1 MTSNPKIVPTNQIPH
16 DEIDPDALKV
26 IGRLRRFG
34 HEAYLVGGC
43 VRDLLLDAHPKDFDV
58 ITSARPRQVRRIFS
72 NSRVIG
78 RRFRLVH
85 VIFGDNNVI
94 EVSTFRADPGQFVEK
109 AELVVADPAAPAGV
123 LAEAGDA
130 AEAPDALDADEPE
143 GDDLDEPAAPSAS
156 ETAADGPPD
165 GKPADSQE
173 GDWQDKG
180 DIAPVTPL
188 EMAAGMSDDKLA
200 PSEPP
205 RDLGEPEDDTD
216 LEPVRAPHRG
226 REGGDREGRG
236 GDRDGRERRDEF
248 EGNNIFGTPEED
260 ARRRDFTINALFYD
274 PERREIIDY
283 VEGLRDIERGL
294 VNPINDP
301 LMSFAEDPV
310 RMIRAIRFAA
320 KLGFEIEKTALE
332 AINQKKHHITD
343 TSQRRLLEEIFKILK
358 GGHAAASIKLMEET
372 GLLAVFL
379 PEVGEW
385 VAQDGKLPLPEAT
398 PAPSPVAEAVPAPA
412 PVSTPAPATTPAPA
426 PAPTPA
432 PAPAPTPVP
441 VVVGA
446 AVPAAAAPVVEAPPA
461 PPAEMKLGPFPKWDP
476 PQKAIDAY
484 LRVTWEHPPKEG
496 PNDWVEDPHE
506 EIVDAIFEA
515 AAFARDATL
524 ERFGFR
530 RLAGDPSE
538 RDRARAVMRVLHF
551 NERLKDAIAWVE
563 EQERAPVPARHEGRR
578 GRRWRGG
585 RRGGF
590 ERGGFE
596 GGFERAPQGNGHGA
610 NGPSNGPTNG
620 PIIPAPGPSA
630 STATRRPATTRR
642 ETTFRYLEGLDKLM
656 NEGIPL
662 STGVQLSALYAP
674 MLREA
679 LDIALSRQKGGE
691 EAFESRNAPGM
702 SNAELVIDDIM
713 RPISLRHSLARRDRD
728 RIKRIVLAMRRLLRD
743 GPNAKLQGAGGR
755 RRRSRGGASKL
766 LGKDYFQEALVLLW
780 LHARATGEGWESFQH
795 WQQRALVE
803 KREARAPRRNDD
815 RGEFDA
821 DDVDLHDDD
830 DDDDREP
837 GPSGRPERGRGRDHR

>member
-94 EVSTFRADPGQFVEK
+94 EVSTFRADPGQFAEK
-109 AELVVADPAAPAGV
+109 AELDP
-123 LAEAGDA
+123 EATPPVNGGL
-130 AEAPDALDADEPE
+130 EPETPPPGSLPPADEVKSGSGE
-143 GDDLDEPAAPSAS
+143 SVVE
-156 ETAADGPPD
+156 
-165 GKPADSQE
+165 
-173 GDWQDKG
+173 
-180 DIAPVTPL
+180 IAEVTPL
-188 EMAAGMSDDKLA
+188 EVAAGMSDDKLA
-200 PSEPP
+200 PTEPP
-205 RDLGEPEDDTD
+205 RDLPEPDEDDTD
-216 LEPVRAPHRG
+216 LDPVPAPSRAREG
-226 REGGDREGRG
+226 REGRDG
-236 GDRDGRERRDEF
+236 RDGRERRDEF

-301 LMSFAEDPV
+301 LISFAEDPV

-320 KLGFEIEKTALE
+320 KLGFEIEKRALE
-332 AINQKKHHITD
+332 AILEKKHHITD

-372 GLLAVFL
+372 GLLSVFL

-385 VAQDGKLPLPEAT
+385 IAQDGAPL
-398 PAPSPVAEAVPAPA
+398 PAPA
-412 PVSTPAPATTPAPA
+412 PAAESPAPA
-426 PAPTPA
+426 PAPVVVPVPA
-432 PAPAPTPVP
+432 PVAEPAP
-441 VVVGA
+441 
-446 AVPAAAAPVVEAPPA
+446 VPAPVAESVPAPVAVAAPTEAPA
-461 PPAEMKLGPFPKWDP
+461 PPAEMKLGPFPKWEP

-515 AAFARDATL
+515 AAFARDVTL

-538 RDRARAVMRVLHF
+538 RDRARSVMKVLHF

-563 EQERAPVPARHEGRR
+563 EQERAVPPARHEGRR

-585 RRGGF
+585 RGGF
-590 ERGGFE
+590 
-596 GGFERAPQGNGHGA
+596 
-610 NGPSNGPTNG
+610 
-620 PIIPAPGPSA
+620 
-630 STATRRPATTRR
+630 
-642 ETTFRYLEGLDKLM
+642 
-656 NEGIPL
+656 
-662 STGVQLSALYAP
+662 
-674 MLREA
+674 
-679 LDIALSRQKGGE
+679 
-691 EAFESRNAPGM
+691 
-702 SNAELVIDDIM
+702 
-713 RPISLRHSLARRDRD
+713 DR
-728 RIKRIVLAMRRLLRD
+728 
-743 GPNAKLQGAGGR
+743 
-755 RRRSRGGASKL
+755 
-766 LGKDYFQEALVLLW
+766 
-780 LHARATGEGWESFQH
+780 
-795 WQQRALVE
+795 
-803 KREARAPRRNDD
+803 
-815 RGEFDA
+815 
-821 DDVDLHDDD
+821 
-830 DDDDREP
+830 
-837 GPSGRPERGRGRDHR
+837 